1 MFARWIKTLLPAAA
15 LCIAASAASAA
26 WQPTQPVTLVVPY
39 TPGTGIDM
47 IARQLSAHLP
57 GALGQPVIVENVA
70 GASGNIGSER
80 VARAKPD
87 GHTLLVQV
95 NTLVMNKSLYKSLSY
110 DPVGDFTPV
119 AQTSWGT
126 LLLVTNPNVQK
137 AATVSDVVS
146 AAKAKPGQLTY
157 ATPGVGTPHHLSMA
171 LFLQRSGAEML
182 HVPYKGTA
190 GAVTDLLGGRI
201 DYMFLPVHVAL
212 QHIQAGKLKAIAT
225 GSARRLP
232 QLPDV
237 PTLAEAGV
245 TPDNIDMWYGV
256 LAPKG
261 TPADVVQRLN
271 QEIAKVLRQPEVA
284 KSFESQGMV
293 PAISTPAAFGALVAK
308 DAQRWAEVVKKGNIT
323 AD

>member
-1 MFARWIKTLLPAAA
+1 MFAKWMKTLLPAAA
-15 LCIAASAASAA
+15 MCLAAAPAFAA
-26 WQPTQPVTLVVPY
+26 WPTQPITLVVPY
-39 TPGTGIDM
+39 TPGTGIDL
-47 IARQLSAHLP
+47 IARQLSARLP
-57 GALGQPVIVENVA
+57 EALGQPVVVDNVA
-70 GASGNIGSER
+70 GASGNIGSEK

-110 DPVGDFTPV
+110 DPVSDFTPV

-126 LLLVTNPNVQK
+126 LLLVTNPSVQK
-137 AATVSDVVS
+137 TASVPEVVS
-146 AAKAKPGQLTY
+146 AAKARPGQLSY

-171 LFLQRSGAEML
+171 LFLQRSGTEML

-245 TPDNIDMWYGV
+245 TAGNIDMWYGV

-261 TPADVVQRLN
+261 TPADVVARLN
-271 QEIAKVLRQPEVA
+271 REIAKILGQPQTA
-284 KSFESQGMV
+284 KAFEAQGMV
-293 PAISTPAAFGALVAK
+293 PATSTPAEFGALIAQ
-308 DAQRWAEVVKKGNIT
+308 DAQRWADVVKKGNIS